1 MVKNLGNSQITMVQ
15 EYHDMLMF
23 VSLYLIEVSVL
34 FKILLRT
41 RRYLEILKIISPPI
55 QSFWFFGSEFEFKLR
70 TILEYY
76 DILGENSIS
85 RRLSG
90 PLSRAQ

>member
-1 MVKNLGNSQITMVQ
+1 MAP

-23 VSLYLIEVSVL
+23 LSLYLIEVSVL